1 VHPNGFLEDVV
12 ALLHREPFKAGHK
25 LVNEFINLVAVA
37 DASDVDL
44 NVIFSDQALWV
55 KIEIFNVQSALA
67 FTSPS
72 ARPVFRDRL
81 VVKISLGETLAS
93 LHGLLKVEL
102 QFSIHKGGFRANH
115 LRNLRVQRMMRPS
128 YKEFILK
135 MLQAVLSAK
144 EVLMQRLF
152 SP

>member
-1 VHPNGFLEDVV
+1 
-12 ALLHREPFKAGHK
+12 LLHREPFKAGHK
-25 LVNEFINLVAVA
+25 LVNELINLVAVA
-37 DASDVDL
+37 GASDVDL

-102 QFSIHKGGFRANH
+102 
-115 LRNLRVQRMMRPS
+115 
-128 YKEFILK
+128 
-135 MLQAVLSAK
+135 
-144 EVLMQRLF
+144 
-152 SP
+152 